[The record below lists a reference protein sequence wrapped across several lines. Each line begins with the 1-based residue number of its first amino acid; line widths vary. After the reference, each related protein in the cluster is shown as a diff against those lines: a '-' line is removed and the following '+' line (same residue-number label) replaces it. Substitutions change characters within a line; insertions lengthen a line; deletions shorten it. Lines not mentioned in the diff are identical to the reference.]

1 MDVEQN
7 IRYAQAAQHY
17 KVGANWFYW
26 LAGLSMITSLIAF
39 FNGGVGFIFSLGIT
53 RIIDAIAAGVSEN
66 LDGSS
71 AAKVVALVL
80 DLIITGIFVLFGYL
94 SNQKQIW
101 AYLVGAILFLMD
113 GLLSLMFGSILNTLA
128 HGFVLFFLI
137 RGFMAGREM
146 LALEKAMAQQ
156 AGMPQTESA
165 F

>member
-1 MDVEQN
+1 MDVEYN

-39 FNGGVGFIFSLGIT
+39 FGGGIQFIFSLGIT
-53 RIIDAIAAGVSEN
+53 RIIDGLAAGVSEG
-66 LDGSS
+66 LGGSS

-80 DLIITGIFVLFGYL
+80 DLVITGIFVLFGYL

-101 AYLVGAILFLMD
+101 AYLIGAIVFLMD
-113 GLLSLMFGSILNTLA
+113 GLLSLLFGEIINVLA
-128 HGFVLFFLI
+128 HGFVLYFLI

-146 LALEKAMAQQ
+146 LALEKTMAQQ
-156 AGMPQTESA
+156 PATL
-165 F
+165 